1 MAKAEKRIVYKA
13 GITRSPSDFLCG
25 DGELAECINL
35 TTDNEE
41 LKVVM
46 QPEEFM
52 TGLTG
57 TQKLIAVHKF
67 SGDERF
73 IISDSD
79 SIKWGTKNDNGEFV
93 TAKDDQEQDIV
104 LFTASGTATAQV
116 IGKFLIF
123 SDEAGLHYFLWGDGL
138 YKDFGNAIPEPE
150 MEFVIVDGAWGET
163 SASHNKYIESLKAGG
178 VITVTTQRGSGGVD
192 ELVVVP
198 SDGKQEEYNSLMTG
212 LYSKC
217 LTEIR
222 RIKCF
227 SRPFAVCFALELYN
241 GKYLYIS
248 NPVMLF
254 PSVSKNC
261 IGIYN
266 NTNDY
271 ASVEVQYCKLGFKGN
286 YDYSEWSDLVKGVV
300 VFASRESAICDISGD
315 QHPKSGSNM
324 EWYNGIYSNRV
335 IVANTSQY
343 RKLSES
349 TEEGT
354 AQYFL
359 PLNSFDERDILSD
372 LKSSA
377 VFYKLFNAGLSGS
390 DNFAMANDYIDTHVL
405 ENLETQDQLGTID
418 FFNHCQLVPEIISSY
433 NSRLLLGNV
442 KRGFF
447 PGFSQFLPYHN
458 SNEHEIDA
466 YVYIRTDSGERV
478 VHNSYSTYEKQGYY
492 FYYPDPRAYLVTIF
506 VDGVEWRTMDL
517 KEHPLLNGAYYF
529 DALPSEDNEQT
540 FEESSQSENA
550 PDVNMTPE
558 LLESR
563 LYVSEVNNPFA
574 FYSRG
579 VKTVGGGRIVG
590 LALLTTSLSQGQ
602 FGQFPVIVFT
612 NEGIWTMQV
621 NGEGYLEPA
630 QPMSR
635 DVCINANGILET
647 DGAVFFVSKKGL
659 MLIVGN
665 STGNISVKC
674 VTEQMKGAAFNT
686 YSIGTGD
693 PIGTDTDWEIIIRD
707 CADSRGFLEYIRD
720 ESCFLAYD
728 YIEGRILIINPSY
741 WYCYVFNMKDESVS
755 KLMLSEVFTGA
766 VKSYP
771 DYLLQGNSSRKVFSL
786 YSAKDETEVIGRHL
800 AFLMT
805 RPMKLSGP
813 TGVSSLRELA
823 NVGYWDKANGSV
835 VKTEVYVSDNLF
847 NWYKVE
853 SRFGAA
859 AKYYRI
865 ALFIKMKMTERLSG
879 TIIREQERR
888 SDNVRM

>member
-1 MAKAEKRIVYKA
+1 MAKIEKRIVYKA

-73 IISDSD
+73 IISDSN
-79 SIKWGTKNDNGEFV
+79 SIKWGAKNDNGEFV

-104 LFTASGTATAQV
+104 LFTASGTATTQV

-138 YKDFGNAIPEPE
+138 YKDFGNAIPEPDIQ
-150 MEFVIVDGAWGET
+150 FFLRNATPKTLIKPT
-163 SASHNKYIESLKAGG
+163 AGC
-178 VITVTTQRGSGGVD
+178 ITDDSGQSD
-192 ELVVVP
+192 PHVVV
-198 SDGKQEEYNSLMTG
+198 GKEDEYDNLIIGMYESCKNAIEENNG
-212 LYSKC
+212 
-217 LTEIR
+217 
-222 RIKCF
+222 F
-227 SRPFAVCFALELYN
+227 VNPFFVRYAVRLYN
-241 GKYLYIS
+241 DTYTLLS
-248 NPVMLF
+248 APVLLI
-254 PSVSKNC
+254 PCINKNHA
-261 IGIYN
+261 GVYYN
-266 NTNDY
+266 NNDTLQLTVC
-271 ASVEVQYCKLGFKGN
+271 ACSLQIQCN
-286 YDYSEWSDLVKGVV
+286 YDYTEWSDIIKGVT
-300 VFASRESAICDISGD
+300 VFITNGVELNDFTEAHQQIFSPDFNDGIFADASNICKYRLRNNPRSGYRCL
-315 QHPKSGSNM
+315 KRNM
-324 EWYNGIYSNRV
+324 SVEEDL
-335 IVANTSQY
+335 A
-343 RKLSES
+343 S
-349 TEEGT
+349 T
-354 AQYFL
+354 
-359 PLNSFDERDILSD
+359 
-372 LKSSA
+372 A
-377 VFYKLFNAGLSGS
+377 VFYKLCDLDVKWNTSDYDLPMKSHVVRNITTQRQLGNDFYSHCNLIPHFIQAYNGRLNIGRVNRDFYDGFYFFSPYNS
-390 DNFAMANDYIDTHVL
+390 DNNGTVIYSDY
-405 ENLETQDQLGTID
+405 
-418 FFNHCQLVPEIISSY
+418 
-433 NSRLLLGNV
+433 
-442 KRGFF
+442 
-447 PGFSQFLPYHN
+447 QF
-458 SNEHEIDA
+458 
-466 YVYIRTDSGERV
+466 YVTIRTDKGNIV
-478 VHNSYSTYEKQGYY
+478 VKRTKNTSHKQGL
-492 FYYPDPRAYLVTIF
+492 FFFYPDPRALHVAIKKGSTWIL
-506 VDGVEWRTMDL
+506 DADL
-517 KEHPLLNGAYYF
+517 TEHPFLNGAYYMHHLL
-529 DALPSEDNEQT
+529 DDEYVETPVATPDPKYITPTTPKPVEILDNQVM
-540 FEESSQSENA
+540 Q
-550 PDVNMTPE
+550 
-558 LLESR
+558 
-563 LYVSEVNNPFA
+563 SEVNNPFV
-574 FYSRG
+574 FTYKG
-579 VKTVGGGRIVG
+579 YKTVGTGTI
-590 LALLTTSLSQGQ
+590 LALSTLTTSLSQGQ
-602 FGQFPVIVFT
+602 FGKFPVIVFT
-612 NEGIWTMQV
+612 NEGIWAMQV

-630 QPMSR
+630 QPISR

-665 STGNISVKC
+665 STENIIVKC

-686 YSIGTGD
+686 YSIGTDD
-693 PIGTDTDWEIIIRD
+693 PIGTDTEWETIIRD

-728 YIEGRILIINPSY
+728 YIESRILIINPLY

-755 KLMLSEVFTGA
+755 KLILSEVFTGA

-786 YSAKDETEVIGRHL
+786 YSAKDETEVIGRHP

-823 NVGYWDKANGSV
+823 NVGYWDKANGSA

-847 NWYKVE
+847 NWYKAE

-865 ALFIKMKMTERLSG
+865 ALFIKMKTTERLSG
-879 TIIREQERR
+879 TIIMEQERR